1 MQITKLHAAL
11 LAVLITLTGCS
22 KNTGIG
28 GAAGDASETTL
39 KANAL
44 FAQELKLDDQQDF
57 ENAKRGFIAKPSG
70 KITTADGTG
79 LKDFDAYNFLD
90 G

>member
-44 FAQELKLDDQQDF
+44 FAQELKLVTFRPQSPAFGEVGQ
-57 ENAKRGFIAKPSG
+57 R
-70 KITTADGTG
+70 
-79 LKDFDAYNFLD
+79 
-90 G
+90 